1 MCKNLVIKRG
11 KQGWVALGKRREKT
25 VLNTGFP
32 GKRKKD
38 KRKRKR
44 RFMDCVKQDMMAIK
58 LTEEDTKDR

>member
-1 MCKNLVIKRG
+1 MRKNLVIKRG

-38 KRKRKR
+38 KRKR